1 MFNLPKTTEI
11 KKVIT
16 KKIIYDKFKNELSGD
31 KKRLFDEDISRI
43 VITNEISPA
52 SVNIKEGEMINS
64 IFVVQVELKKKDFNE
79 RNLIFISKLF
89 GQKIV
94 LVLKYNEEYRLA
106 IYQTKMLY
114 SIWLNE
120 EECNID
126 IKGLTLDAVWDNIV
140 THISGITVDDGNTI
154 DEQIALEEEKQKL
167 RKQIEDLEKKSRK
180 EVQAKKKFEMYQ
192 RIKEYKKK
200 LDNM

>member
-1 MFNLPKTTEI
+1 MFSLPKTTEI

-16 KKIIYDKFKNELSGD
+16 KKIIYDKFKNELSGE
-31 KKRLFDEDISRI
+31 KKKLFDDDISRI
-43 VITNEISPA
+43 VIVNEISPA
-52 SVNIKEGEMINS
+52 SVNIKEGDQINS
-64 IFVVQVELKKKDFNE
+64 IFVVQVELKKKEFNE
-79 RNLIFISKLF
+79 RSLIFISKLF

-114 SIWLNE
+114 SSWIKE
-120 EECNID
+120 EDCNIE

-140 THISGITVDDGNTI
+140 THISGITVADGNSL

-167 RKQIEDLEKKSRK
+167 RKQIEELEKKSRK
-180 EVQAKKKFEMYQ
+180 EVQSKKKFEMFQ

-200 LDNM
+200 LEEM